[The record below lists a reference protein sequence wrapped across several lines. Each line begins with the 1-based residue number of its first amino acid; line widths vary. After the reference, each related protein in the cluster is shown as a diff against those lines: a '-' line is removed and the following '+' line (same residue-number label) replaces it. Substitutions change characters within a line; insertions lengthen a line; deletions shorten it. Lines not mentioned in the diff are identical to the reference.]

1 LNYSRS
7 KTILKAADMKLQ
19 KFTLLLVFALMLSAC
34 AELPANLKLSNLF
47 KHDSAAGATAVN
59 EQAPTAPASS
69 PAETS
74 SFFSQFKSAFT
85 QEQTFNASQLS
96 SLEQTTECKSLV
108 TEMEI
113 TDGLAKT
120 LGLAAKM
127 QAVNLADQISQS
139 IKGNGTRSEALDAQK
154 QRLVLGLFARGL
166 VWLPMY
172 FEEKQGRLIQE
183 KDQSRVLARDSTRG
197 KQLYP
202 IADAM
207 LEKLTSELPASLP
220 YSFKDKLS
228 IMKESGKNAK
238 ALPGGYI
245 QIDEGALRNPKDHD
259 RAQFALAHEIAHLL
273 QRHETK
279 HMQAGILDG
288 ITTLQAV
295 KQSIASYQGVDKLKQ
310 FGGVAV
316 MMGRLHAKH
325 GVGQELGA
333 DSCAIRIMAMAGLS
347 DKQIRTAT
355 QQFIADHPASKGT
368 ETIQSSALSG
378 VLELVADL
386 QSTHPTTSERIQ
398 NLSKQLS
405 NLAVWRTKS

>member
-1 LNYSRS
+1 MKNNIFLIS
-7 KTILKAADMKLQ
+7 ILTLALAGCAD
-19 KFTLLLVFALMLSAC
+19 LSS
-34 AELPANLKLSNLF
+34 NLKIPSIF
-47 KHDSAAGATAVN
+47 KSTTSAENTSDTP
-59 EQAPTAPASS
+59 EKSQTEPTASGGVS
-69 PAETS
+69 NTVT
-74 SFFSQFKSAFT
+74 SFFTRFKSAFT

-127 QAVNLADQISQS
+127 QAVNLADEIGQAIQ
-139 IKGNGTRSEALDAQK
+139 GTGGARSATLDPNK

-183 KDQSRVLARDSTRG
+183 KSQSQVLMRDSTRG
-197 KQLYP
+197 RQLYP
-202 IADAM
+202 VADAM
-207 LEKLTSELPASLP
+207 LEKLTAQLPEGLP
-220 YSFKDKLS
+220 YSFKDKLF

-245 QIDEGALRNPKDHD
+245 QIDEGALRDPKDRD
-259 RAQFALAHEIAHLL
+259 RAYFALAHEIAHLL

-288 ITTLQAV
+288 ITSLQAV
-295 KQSIASYQGVDKLKQ
+295 KENIANYQGVEKLKQ
-310 FGGVAV
+310 FSGVAA
-316 MMGRLHAKH
+316 MMGRLYAKH

-333 DSCAIRIMAMAGLS
+333 DSCAVRIMAMAGLS

-355 QQFIADHPASKGT
+355 QQFIADHPATKDK
-368 ETIQSSALSG
+368 ETIQNSALSG

-386 QSTHPTTSERIQ
+386 KATHPTTAERVQ
-398 NLSKQLS
+398 NLNNQLV
-405 NLAVWRTKS
+405 NLATWRIKTP